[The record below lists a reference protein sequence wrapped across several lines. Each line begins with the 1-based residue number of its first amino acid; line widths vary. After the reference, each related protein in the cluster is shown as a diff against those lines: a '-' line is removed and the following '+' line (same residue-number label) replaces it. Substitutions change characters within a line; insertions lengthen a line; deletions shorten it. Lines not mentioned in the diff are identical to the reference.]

1 MDLHHLYQNLLIF
14 MVAVILIHG
23 PSSSSA
29 NEYDD
34 CGNLFE
40 CGSIRVGYPFWGS
53 NRPKQCGYPDF
64 QLTCPAANVTL
75 LSIFS
80 EDYRVLKIDEDAGT
94 MDAVRNEYR
103 TDVCLDGQTQ
113 PKNTTIQQSGL
124 FTYNSDT
131 EELRLFYSCNSQLG
145 AIWPNHFNCSSS
157 INYYFTQAQIATQ
170 NAQGN
175 LRTGPT
181 VIESLLGSC
190 AQNVLVPIFK
200 TQATIL
206 QSANMTA
213 LPIADVITA
222 VSTGFRS
229 SWNATIRAQCDSCLT
244 QSSTNRCGFS
254 TTSNELTCYEAL
266 GGSPGSN
273 NKLSVGEGIAVGAGG
288 LAVIIIGLCICFFLQ
303 RRKKRTMVAK
313 EEEEDYLDHVPGMPE
328 RFSFEDLKAMTQNF
342 HNKLGE
348 GGFGIVFEGTLSN
361 GMKVA
366 VKRLDGLRQIKKSFL
381 AEVATIGSIH
391 HVNLVR
397 MIGFCVEKSHR
408 LLVYQYMRNGS
419 LDKWIFHKTYEL
431 LLSWQQRKKIILDIA
446 KGLSYLHEDCRQKII
461 HLDIKPENIL
471 LDEDFNGKLS
481 DFGLSKLIERDQSQV
496 VTTMRG
502 TPGYLA
508 PEWLGSAITEKVDV
522 YSFGIVIMEIVCG
535 RRNVDR
541 SQPEE
546 AMHLLALFK
555 QKCEENQ
562 LVGLIDKCCVDMR
575 SHEVEVVNMMKVAAW
590 CLQSDFVKRPS
601 MSMVVKVLEGVMD
614 IEHNMDYD
622 FTEAQ
627 FGHREENRDDVATS
641 LLPSVLSQ
649 PR

>member
-1 MDLHHLYQNLLIF
+1 MDPNNLYQNLAFLLI
-14 MVAVILIHG
+14 VTLVLLIHG
-23 PSSSSA
+23 PSSSFA
-29 NEYDD
+29 DNYAD
-34 CGNLFE
+34 CGKPFN
-40 CGSIRVGYPFWGS
+40 CGSNIQNISYPFWGS
-53 NRPKQCGYPDF
+53 DRPEQCGHPKFELRCADG
-64 QLTCPAANVTL
+64 VTEI
-75 LSIFS
+75 SINT
-80 EDYRVLKIDEDAGT
+80 EAYRVLEINQDT
-94 MDAVRNEYR
+94 RTLLAVRADYFG
-103 TDVCLDGQTQ
+103 DVCKTELRNATLLDTTVFNYTSDTQ
-113 PKNTTIQQSGL
+113 PLT
-124 FTYNSDT
+124 
-131 EELRLFYSCNSQLG
+131 LFYICDSVATSIL
-145 AIWPNHFNCSSS
+145 PHFNCSESGGS
-157 INYYFTQAQIATQ
+157 NTVNFCSVENLSETP
-170 NAQGN
+170 GN
-175 LRTGPT
+175 IPSG
-181 VIESLLGSC
+181 LGTCEGSV
-190 AQNVLVPIFK
+190 VLNISQ
-200 TQATIL
+200 TQATTL
-206 QSANMTA
+206 RNPATA
-213 LPIADVITA
+213 STETLIKA
-222 VSTGFRS
+222 VDAGFGLV
-229 SWNATIRAQCDSCLT
+229 WNANDSLCDGCESNG
-244 QSSTNRCGFS
+244 NRCGYNRGSEEFVCYQNQNS
-254 TTSNELTCYEAL
+254 T
-266 GGSPGSN
+266 GSN

>member
-1 MDLHHLYQNLLIF
+1 
-14 MVAVILIHG
+14 
-23 PSSSSA
+23 
-29 NEYDD
+29 
-34 CGNLFE
+34 
-40 CGSIRVGYPFWGS
+40 
-53 NRPKQCGYPDF
+53 
-64 QLTCPAANVTL
+64 
-75 LSIFS
+75 
-80 EDYRVLKIDEDAGT
+80 
-94 MDAVRNEYR
+94 
-103 TDVCLDGQTQ
+103 
-113 PKNTTIQQSGL
+113 
-124 FTYNSDT
+124 
-131 EELRLFYSCNSQLG
+131 
-145 AIWPNHFNCSSS
+145 
-157 INYYFTQAQIATQ
+157 
-170 NAQGN
+170 
-175 LRTGPT
+175 
-181 VIESLLGSC
+181 
-190 AQNVLVPIFK
+190 
-200 TQATIL
+200 
-206 QSANMTA
+206 
-213 LPIADVITA
+213 
-222 VSTGFRS
+222 
-229 SWNATIRAQCDSCLT
+229 
-244 QSSTNRCGFS
+244 
-254 TTSNELTCYEAL
+254 
-266 GGSPGSN
+266 
-273 NKLSVGEGIAVGAGG
+273 
-288 LAVIIIGLCICFFLQ
+288 
-303 RRKKRTMVAK
+303 MVAK

-419 LDKWIFHKTYEL
+419 FDKWIFHKTYEL

>member
-1 MDLHHLYQNLLIF
+1 M
-14 MVAVILIHG
+14 
-23 PSSSSA
+23 
-29 NEYDD
+29 
-34 CGNLFE
+34 
-40 CGSIRVGYPFWGS
+40 
-53 NRPKQCGYPDF
+53 
-64 QLTCPAANVTL
+64 LT
-75 LSIFS
+75 
-80 EDYRVLKIDEDAGT
+80 
-94 MDAVRNEYR
+94 
-103 TDVCLDGQTQ
+103 
-113 PKNTTIQQSGL
+113 
-124 FTYNSDT
+124 
-131 EELRLFYSCNSQLG
+131 
-145 AIWPNHFNCSSS
+145 
-157 INYYFTQAQIATQ
+157 
-170 NAQGN
+170 
-175 LRTGPT
+175 
-181 VIESLLGSC
+181 
-190 AQNVLVPIFK
+190 
-200 TQATIL
+200 
-206 QSANMTA
+206 
-213 LPIADVITA
+213 
-222 VSTGFRS
+222 
-229 SWNATIRAQCDSCLT
+229 
-244 QSSTNRCGFS
+244 
-254 TTSNELTCYEAL
+254 
-266 GGSPGSN
+266 
-273 NKLSVGEGIAVGAGG
+273 
-288 LAVIIIGLCICFFLQ
+288 
-303 RRKKRTMVAK
+303 K

-348 GGFGIVFEGTLSN
+348 GGFGTVFEGTLSN

-366 VKRLDGLRQIKKSFL
+366 VKRLDGSRQIKKSFL

-397 MIGFCVEKSHR
+397 MIGFCAEKSDR
-408 LLVYQYMRNGS
+408 LLVYQYMPNGS
-419 LDKWIFHKTYEL
+419 LDKWIFHKTYGL

-522 YSFGIVIMEIVCG
+522 YSFGIVTMEIVCG

-562 LVGLIDKCCVDMR
+562 LVVLIDKCCVDMR
-575 SHEVEVVNMMKVAAW
+575 SHEAEVINMMKVAAW

-627 FGHREENRDDVATS
+627 FGHREENHDDVATS